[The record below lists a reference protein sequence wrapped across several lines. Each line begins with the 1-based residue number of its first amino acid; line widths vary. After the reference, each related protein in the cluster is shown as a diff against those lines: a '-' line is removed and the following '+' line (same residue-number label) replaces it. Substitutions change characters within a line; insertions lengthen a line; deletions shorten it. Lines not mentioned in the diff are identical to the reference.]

1 MRAAFLLPDDWEG
14 NVKTKKSERKS
25 ETRFLPMAIT
35 ETRMIEQGKAIQGY
49 VAKFG
54 VWADIGW
61 FKEKVRI
68 GAFSKTIREN
78 DVRCLEN
85 HDPHLI
91 LGRTSARTLELRED
105 DIGLWF
111 RSALPETQYA
121 KDLKENI
128 DNGNITGCSFM
139 FDVINASWNNDL
151 TERELIEVR
160 LFDVGPVTFP
170 AYEQTEVQA
179 RDARSV
185 LSVQARRDLEG
196 KTDIDWEAL
205 SIALMRVKRGQDS
218 AGKYRGMIVDHAK
231 RLEDLLAEGTGGDPA
246 ASADTTADHH
256 PEAPLEPG
264 SIRCTTRAELERL
277 RADLEETERN
287 ESHG

>member
-1 MRAAFLLPDDWEG
+1 M
-14 NVKTKKSERKS
+14 KTKKSERQP

-35 ETRMIEQGKAIQGY
+35 EARMIEEGKAIEGY
-49 VAKFG
+49 AAKFG

-61 FKEKVRI
+61 FKEKVRA
-68 GAFSKTIREN
+68 GAFARTIREN
-78 DVRCLEN
+78 DIRCLEN

-105 DIGLWF
+105 DIGLWY

-128 DNGNITGCSFM
+128 GNGNITGCSFM
-139 FDVINASWNNDL
+139 FEVLDALWNNDM
-151 TERELIEVR
+151 TERELLEVR

-185 LSVQARRDLEG
+185 LSVQARRELEG

-205 SIALMRVKRGQDS
+205 SIALMRVKRGQDF

-246 ASADTTADHH
+246 APAARLPSDHS
-256 PEAPLEPG
+256 EAPPETG
-264 SIRCTTRAELERL
+264 GIRCTTRAELERL

-287 ESHG
+287 ESYGQDREMAG